1 MGFRPTVINMNGPKI
16 SGLTYG
22 GRPLGIGGGSSPSY
36 EQWVDLPYEYY
47 LQGDQQRWMTVNLTG
62 MPQTSDKGYFTMVFD
77 AKIWGSTGGAAR
89 IVIQPPGQSEP
100 QNWRPSNVYA
110 MWDHFQF
117 STPPAF
123 FAMEDNV
130 DKTWTTDPGA
140 TQYVTVQSWRGAFT
154 SLWPENTYKPFK
166 LVCDRANHICHVYID
181 GVYLGYVSN
190 FSNDLLTWN
199 IIYLYSDQGRSYE
212 IAAVKN
218 IKVAGFSDL
227 ASARAWEG

>member
-1 MGFRPTVINMNGPKI
+1 MGFRPTVINMNGLKI

-47 LQGDQQRWMTVNLTG
+47 LQGNEQRWMTVNLTG
-62 MPQTSDKGYFTMVFD
+62 MPQTSDMGYFTMVFES
-77 AKIWGSTGGAAR
+77 KIWGSTGGAAR
-89 IVIQPPGQSEP
+89 IIIENASHTNP
-100 QNWRPSNVYA
+100 QLWYPSDVYG
-110 MWDHFQF
+110 MWDHFHLT
-117 STPPAF
+117 TPPTF
-123 FAMEDNV
+123 FALEDVV
-130 DKTWTTDPGA
+130 DKTWTTDPDA
-140 TQYVTVQSWRGAFT
+140 AQYVTVNNRGAST
-154 SLWPENTYKPFK
+154 YLWPENTYKPFK
-166 LVCDRANHICHVYID
+166 LVCDRANHTCHVYID
-181 GVYLGYVSN
+181 GVYLGYASN
-190 FSNDLLTWN
+190 FSNDLITWN